1 MALVKLHGRQ
11 SFSTSWCVEGGF
23 GIPGDSGAWVYDPVS
38 GGLCG
43 HVLAWGD
50 KSKTAYIAPMEV
62 LFEDI
67 RARLGASTVE
77 LPVPCRPGFGANKRP
92 AGVVGQDECLA
103 TAMRNSASAELAKK
117 LRSLQLDGGGGTG
130 GAGGNNPSVAGGGPT
145 ASVTNQA
152 SAGNGPRKKQE
163 VVGVRPLFMA
173 GTVS

>member
-23 GIPGDSGAWVYDPVS
+23 GIPGDSGAWVYEPVS

-67 RARLGASTVE
+67 RTRLGASTVE
-77 LPVPCRPGFGANKRP
+77 LPVPCRPGVQANRVYRSRQDEGSSTRNNASAQLAMKLRNLRIDSSNTDKTM
-92 AGVVGQDECLA
+92 GVSSRETGTGPGGQD
-103 TAMRNSASAELAKK
+103 
-117 LRSLQLDGGGGTG
+117 
-130 GAGGNNPSVAGGGPT
+130 
-145 ASVTNQA
+145 
-152 SAGNGPRKKQE
+152 